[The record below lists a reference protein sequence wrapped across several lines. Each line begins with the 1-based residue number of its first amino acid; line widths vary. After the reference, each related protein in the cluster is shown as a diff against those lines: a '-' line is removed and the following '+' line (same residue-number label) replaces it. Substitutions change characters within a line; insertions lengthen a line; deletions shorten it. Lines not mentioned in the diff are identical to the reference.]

1 MNFKNYD
8 TLRFSY
14 SGRVLTVTI
23 EGSGKANA
31 INGRIHEELSRVFTD
46 LQCDDDCDLIVLTG
60 VGRVFCAGGDMEWF
74 EEMIAEPGKF
84 RAIAPEGKRIVS
96 SLLDLE
102 KPIICRLNGAAAGLG
117 ATLALLCDVIIAVED
132 AVIGDP
138 HVKVGLVAGDGGAVI
153 WPQLI
158 GYAKAKELLMT
169 GDMLSAQ
176 EAIDL
181 GLINHVVLEEQLDAK
196 VAEIAN
202 KILSNPRW
210 AVRWTKSTVNITLR
224 EIAVK
229 MMDAGLAYELISNTL
244 EDRKEAVAAFK
255 EKRPA
260 KFSGE

>member
-1 MNFKNYD
+1 
-8 TLRFSY
+8 
-14 SGRVLTVTI
+14 
-23 EGSGKANA
+23 
-31 INGRIHEELSRVFTD
+31 
-46 LQCDDDCDLIVLTG
+46 
-60 VGRVFCAGGDMEWF
+60 MEWF

-84 RAIAPEGKRIVS
+84 HAIAPEGKRIVS

-117 ATLALLCDVIIAVED
+117 ATIALLCDVIIAVED

-229 MMDAGLAYELISNTL
+229 VMDAGLAYELISNTL
-244 EDRKEAVAAFK
+244 EDRKEAIAAFK